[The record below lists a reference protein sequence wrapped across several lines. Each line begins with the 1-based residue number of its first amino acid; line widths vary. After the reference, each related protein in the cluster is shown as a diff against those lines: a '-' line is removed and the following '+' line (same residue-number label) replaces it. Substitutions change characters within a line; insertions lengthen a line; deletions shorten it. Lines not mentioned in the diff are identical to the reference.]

1 MQSNFLIEQN
11 KAMDSEQLDHI
22 LSQTRLGIERDEAE
36 AKQRMADAAEKRKLL
51 GVIENLKGIVDLQ
64 AEEIQQL
71 KQNKQ
76 VVNNI
81 TVNHDY
87 IANQNIQLHQ
97 LHPNHGGDN
106 E

>member
-1 MQSNFLIEQN
+1 
-11 KAMDSEQLDHI
+11 MDSEQLDHI
-22 LSQTRLGIERDEAE
+22 LSQTRLGIELDEAE

-97 LHPNHGGDN
+97 LNPNHGGDN